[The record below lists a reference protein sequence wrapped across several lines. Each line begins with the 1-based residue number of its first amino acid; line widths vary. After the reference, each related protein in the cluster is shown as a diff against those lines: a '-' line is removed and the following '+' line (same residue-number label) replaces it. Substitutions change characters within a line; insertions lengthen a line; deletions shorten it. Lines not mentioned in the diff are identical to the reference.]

1 MSTSKKK
8 ARKRSPKTEIRY
20 LRREINTLR
29 ERLFAQ
35 SIELAQLKHDY
46 QTLLDKIPRAP
57 LEDSTPDI
65 NDPHSPKHRG

>member
-8 ARKRSPKTEIRY
+8 ARKRSPQTEVRY
-20 LRREINTLR
+20 LRKEINTLR

-57 LEDSTPDI
+57 LTGPTSFLEDQKLAS
-65 NDPHSPKHRG
+65 R